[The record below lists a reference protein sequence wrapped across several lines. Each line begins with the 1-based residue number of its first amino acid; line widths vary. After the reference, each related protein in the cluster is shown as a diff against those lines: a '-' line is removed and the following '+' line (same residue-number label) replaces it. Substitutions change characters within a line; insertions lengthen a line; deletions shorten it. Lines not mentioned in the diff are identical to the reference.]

1 MPPAGGYR
9 TSMAWQARY
18 GPLGPVVSAAA
29 FSPGQPLAAPDPE
42 PVRLWDLSQL
52 KNGKITLEQAWQQ
65 AEAWGAAI
73 IAKAPAS
80 VHAAINAAV
89 VDVKQAASDAVGA
102 ADTLAGPI
110 IDGAAQA
117 AGSAFAAAA
126 SAYLGPV
133 GGAVTPAA
141 LDAIDR
147 IRDGVKAELDT
158 LALQLKSQLAASPS
172 PGAAPAA

>member
-1 MPPAGGYR
+1 MTAQR
-9 TSMAWQARY
+9 
-18 GPLGPVVSAAA
+18 PVVAWMSALLRPLLEAA
-29 FSPGQPLAAPDPE
+29 RPHPLSGGVAAHLE
-42 PVRLWDLSQL
+42 TETMSILSQL

-65 AEAWGAAI
+65 AEAWGATI
-73 IAKAPAS
+73 IAKAPTS
-80 VHAAINAAV
+80 VRAAV
-89 VDVKQAASDAVGA
+89 TAAVSDVKQAASEAVSA

-110 IDGAAQA
+110 INSAAQA

-141 LDAIDR
+141 LDAIDK

-158 LALQLKSQLAASPS
+158 LALQLKSELASSASS
-172 PGAAPAA
+172 NAAPAA